1 MWLRARLGWLQE
13 CQMYCFPPSPSVTAL
28 PSLTHGTGTG
38 TLLPSFLLKLPNTNG
53 AASQDQHLAAG
64 EAPVLPAPRSVT
76 ECCSQCLRGSS
87 LPHNLFGL
95 ARAVFFFHCIKKRK
109 KNTEN
114 QSEKG
119 QGRCWH
125 REQCT
130 QKRARSCWM
139 QQARRPARG

>member
-1 MWLRARLGWLQE
+1 MWLRARLQWLQE
-13 CQMYCFPPSPSVTAL
+13 CQTYCFPPSPCHGSPIPHTRHRDRDVAAL
-28 PSLTHGTGTG
+28 L
-38 TLLPSFLLKLPNTNG
+38 LLKLPNTDG

-76 ECCSQCLRGSS
+76 ECCSQCIRGSS
-87 LPHNLFGL
+87 LSHNLFGL